1 MKKTFLPESFDFGMP
16 SVELIGVGSKG
27 LDKTAMVKRASAFE
41 DVLPNIEKK
50 ANREYLHVITTGAFE
65 KYGANANCFEGHT
78 PVLVSLTGERKRIKD
93 IKAGD
98 MVLTGNGRLRPVLRV
113 MSRKYK
119 GEIVEV
125 QCENW
130 RQRITMTAD
139 HPVQVVDPRG
149 RETVDGSF
157 VKAGTLDVYDKLI
170 VPALQHRRSNKQV
183 LHDSIMQIKSRTCK
197 SVTVYNLEVEED
209 HTYCVPFI
217 VHNCDAWNG
226 EAYEIDFPH
235 PENPQVKKAM
245 LDGGLSKY
253 HDDTYMKNG
262 DVYQEHKTKRSG
274 VDPSGEVVAARYN
287 PIMKRGEL
295 IISVDVKKWA
305 PRLQKKA
312 QGKDIFLSIGAD
324 VPRDL
329 CFVGSTLVLT
339 DKGYTQIK
347 DIQKGD
353 LVYTQQGNLKKV
365 LATSVHEADILVDIH
380 TTCIPG
386 QMTCTQN
393 HPIYAAQCEHPINS
407 VQELATLRYDFIPA
421 GNLTLN
427 SILKV
432 KLDSCAEPEQDEGLF
447 QEKCKS
453 ASQFGKEGRS
463 AEELALLLGRSA
475 EEKRCFLVSY
485 IDRNTKLNRKAYRHG
500 GMLGFTSRESAMLI
514 QRLFWSID
522 IPAVIYDV
530 CDGGAKMLYV
540 ICMAYETE
548 ALTDLVRRTRKQN
561 GIYYAVDR
569 ELWLHDGFAY
579 IPLVGVSSYRVTD
592 NVYNLE
598 VEDDHTYNAEGIDVH
613 NCIICGRSAKTASQH
628 CEHFTKHRGQVY
640 DCGKRACV
648 MNDSPHFY
656 DISGVDVPADQIA
669 FVLSKVASGATAK
682 EAALEVMSVCSPRR
696 PMLYT
701 KAAAILDKLS
711 NMEKQILGMVEGDKQ
726 EPAFHDD
733 DEAAKDFI
741 LKVENFP
748 SDEIIDSCNRKGILL
763 SPGML
768 FKIMGKDCTDENDK
782 EMLCSLEDGCCGD
795 CSTMFEDMEEDEC
808 CNAELLDGSFD
819 EHLPADLSLDDIL
832 EKFVPEFGVTQPAM
846 QGKIITVTITGR
858 KKKEPE
864 GESKEASLN
873 KQAQEALRRTYA
885 RYVISFAER
894 NDDATCRNALRKIAV
909 YGK

>member
-16 SVELIGVGSKG
+16 AVELIGVGSKG
-27 LDKTAMVKRASAFE
+27 LDKTAMVKRASAFD

-65 KYGANANCFEGHT
+65 KYGANANCFAGHT

-98 MVLTGNGRLRPVLRV
+98 MVLTGNGRLRPVIRV
-113 MSRKYK
+113 MSREYK
-119 GEIVEV
+119 GELVEV

-130 RQRITMTAD
+130 RQHVVMTAD
-139 HPVQVVDPRG
+139 HPVQVVDPRA

-157 VKAGTLDVYDKLI
+157 VRASDLNVYDKLI
-170 VPALQHRRSNKQV
+170 VPALQHRRSNNQV
-183 LHDSIMQIKSRTCK
+183 LYDGIEQVKIRTCK
-197 SVTVYNLEVEED
+197 SATVYNLEVEED

-235 PENPQVKKAM
+235 PENPQVKKVM

-253 HDDTYMKNG
+253 HDDTYIKNG
-262 DVYQEHKTKRSG
+262 AVYQEHKTKRSG
-274 VDPSGEVVAARYN
+274 VDPSGEIVAARYN

-329 CFVGSTLVLT
+329 CFEGNTRVLT
-339 DKGYTQIK
+339 TRGYIPIK
-347 DIQKGD
+347 DIQEYEM
-353 LVYTQQGNLKKV
+353 VYTQQGHWKRV
-365 LATSVHEADILVDIH
+365 IATSTHEADIMVDLQLECSPSTI
-380 TTCIPG
+380 
-386 QMTCTQN
+386 TCTQN
-393 HPIYAAQCEHPINS
+393 HPIYAAHCDHQIQDL
-407 VQELATLRYDFIPA
+407 QELTALKYDFIPA
-421 GNLTLN
+421 GQLTLN
-427 SILKV
+427 SIMKV
-432 KLDSCAEPEQDEGLF
+432 RLDDCAAPQVDAGRMKEC
-447 QEKCKS
+447 CKS
-453 ASQFGKEGRS
+453 AFEFGMQGHCAEDLMFLAGRS
-463 AEELALLLGRSA
+463 AAEKIYFLAGCINR
-475 EEKRCFLVSY
+475 K
-485 IDRNTKLNRKAYRHG
+485 TKLNRSARRRG
-500 GMLGFTSRESAMLI
+500 GLLGFRNIESAMLI
-514 QRLFWSID
+514 QRVCWSVG
-522 IPAVIYDV
+522 IPAVITD
-530 CDGGAKMLYV
+530 
-540 ICMAYETE
+540 IYESISNARFIITADKQSD
-548 ALTDLVRRTRKQN
+548 ALDAVLDLVTWTPRVEYENRN
-561 GIYYAVDR
+561 AV
-569 ELWLHDGFAY
+569 WLHDGFAY
-579 IPLVGVSSYRVTD
+579 LPLFGVSAYRVFAQ
-592 NVYNLE
+592 VYNLE

-669 FVLSKVASGATAK
+669 FVLSKVASGSTAK
-682 EAALEVMSVCSPRR
+682 EAALEVMSVYSPRR

-726 EPAFHDD
+726 EPAFYDD

-782 EMLCSLEDGCCGD
+782 EILCSLEDNCCGD

-808 CNAELLDGSFD
+808 RNAELLDGSFD
-819 EHLPADLSLDDIL
+819 SHLPADLSLDDIL
-832 EKFVPEFGVTQPAM
+832 ERFVPEFGVTQPAM

-858 KKKEPE
+858 SKKEPK
-864 GESKEASLN
+864 GESKKASLN